1 MSASGYFCH
10 VAKIGNVRSDLPTG
24 KSMTFPNVSDHL
36 DVVLH
41 VFLIVD
47 GDMQTVWF
55 PVPVAA
61 FFRRLVNVVSTL
73 SISQHYL
80 QSQSP
85 TDPDVPVQWPAS
97 RIHGHRRGSNPRSA
111 DAYIDLAADEVE
123 EKEAASSSAW
133 TPDQIHLLMN
143 NPALYDPLRKP
154 RYPIVLCHGEFTCYI
169 LLPHRIVLDRM
180 LDPVKVP

>member
-1 MSASGYFCH
+1 MAE
-10 VAKIGNVRSDLPTG
+10 
-24 KSMTFPNVSDHL
+24 FPNVSDNL
-36 DVVLH
+36 DVALH
-41 VFLIVD
+41 VFLVVD

-85 TDPDVPVQWPAS
+85 TDPDAPRSSLQWPIPHAHS
-97 RIHGHRRGSNPRSA
+97 RRRGSSPRRA
-111 DAYIDLAADEVE
+111 DTYIDLAADEVE
-123 EKEAASSSAW
+123 EKDDVRHPASSSAW
-133 TPDQIHLLMN
+133 TPDQIHLLMS

-154 RYPIVLCHGEFTCYI
+154 RYPIVLCHGEFALC
-169 LLPHRIVLDRM
+169 IVVVFCFVEGQDERRLD
-180 LDPVKVP
+180 